1 MALKKYKPRS
11 CGMRFRESATFEE
24 ITEKRPVK
32 RLTKAV
38 RKTAGRN
45 NQGRITTR
53 HHGGGAKQR
62 MRIVDF
68 KRNKFDVEATVKD
81 IAYDPTRSAYLA
93 LIEYTDGVK
102 NYILAPEGLKP
113 GMKVMNG
120 AKAEATVGNCLPLS
134 QIPLGLFVHAVELV
148 PGRGAAVAR
157 SAGNSCQVMA
167 RDGSRV
173 TLKMPSGEVRIFN
186 GRCLATVGSVGNKD
200 WGSKARQG
208 WPQALPRHSSDG
220 SRCRHEPCRPPDGRR
235 RRPYVRRLQPAF
247 SVGQA
252 RQGRQDPSEAQG
264 FQQDHR
270 QEEEVIHVA
279 FS

>member
-1 MALKKYKPRS
+1 MALKKYKARS

-24 ITEKRPVK
+24 ITEKKPVK

-68 KRNKFDVEATVKD
+68 KRNKFGVEATVKD

-102 NYILAPEGLKP
+102 SYILAPEGLKV

-120 AKAEATVGNCLPLS
+120 PKAEATVGNCLPLS
-134 QIPLGLFVHAVELV
+134 QIPLGLMVHAIELV
-148 PGRGAAVAR
+148 PGKGAAVAR
-157 SAGNSCQVMA
+157 SAGNACQVMS
-167 RDGSRV
+167 RDGNTV
-173 TLKMPSGEVRIFN
+173 QLKMPSGEVRIFN
-186 GRCLATVGSVGNKD
+186 GRCLAVVGSVGNKD
-200 WGSKARQG
+200 WGSIKLGKAGRKRYLG
-208 WPQALPRHSSDG
+208 IRPTVRGVAMNPVDHPMGGGEGRTSGGSHPRSPWGQLAKGGKTRAKRKASDKVIVK
-220 SRCRHEPCRPPDGRR
+220 RR
-235 RRPYVRRLQPAF
+235 K
-247 SVGQA
+247 
-252 RQGRQDPSEAQG
+252 
-264 FQQDHR
+264 
-270 QEEEVIHVA
+270 
-279 FS
+279 